1 MEKMCCKL
9 CTIEFVIEVWCWN
22 PITFSSFLTVCGR
35 WFPITQS
42 STVWS
47 AVHSNRKF
55 SHWHFFTVSNK
66 SKISPE
72 PVTLLV
78 CHRRSFEW
86 CNAWYPSGVS
96 SLWSQRTPQISIDE
110 QQFFTLGN
118 FDSWIKNL
126 DCGYPDV
133 SNKPCVI
140 SSATLNSNTNSLKQK
155 VKLILLVVHR
165 KCIKLCVGNSVDRN
179 VILASEMWC
188 LGHFLP

>member
-1 MEKMCCKL
+1 MEDDFQLHTQAMYDLL
-9 CTIEFVIEVWCWN
+9 CTAIENSVIDISSQFRINLKLALNQSHYLYVIEGL
-22 PITFSSFLTVCGR
+22 SSDVMHDIL
-35 WFPITQS
+35 Q
-42 STVWS
+42 
-47 AVHSNRKF
+47 
-55 SHWHFFTVSNK
+55 
-66 SKISPE
+66 
-72 PVTLLV
+72 
-78 CHRRSFEW
+78 
-86 CNAWYPSGVS
+86 GVS

-118 FDSWIKNL
+118 FNCWIKNL

-140 SSATLNSNTNSLKQK
+140 SSAILNSNTNSLKQK